1 MEMFNPPHP
10 GEILL
15 EFFLIPQE
23 ISESQCAEKLGLS
36 LSDMRRLLRGEYP
49 ISAQL
54 ASQLAKTLGSSTETW
69 LAMQRNYEAWL
80 AKQVRIPNK

>member
-15 EFFLIPQE
+15 EIFLIPQK
-23 ISESQCAEKLGLS
+23 ISESECAEKLGLS
-36 LSDMRRLLRGEYP
+36 LSDMRLLLHGKYP
-49 ISAQL
+49 INARL
-54 ASQLAKTLGSSTETW
+54 ASQLARTLGSSTETW

-80 AKQVRIPNK
+80 AKQARIPNK